1 MGNHGIRC
9 VSHPLKK
16 SVDGPYIY
24 IYIIF
29 IYQHYCNNVCGG

>member
-24 IYIIF
+24 IIF

>member
-9 VSHPLKK
+9 VSHPLYK
-16 SVDGPYIY
+16 SVDVHIK